1 MYNIRK
7 LKRFFFMFGIVICLF
22 FFIYINLFW
31 MKVFFGL
38 NLYLILNNVNRKFVV
53 VKKLME
59 IKNVYDVNVDDLFNL
74 LKEMIGVFF
83 RMEEMFFEEI

>member
-31 MKVFFGL
+31 MKVFFRL

-74 LKEMIGVFF
+74 LKEVIGVFF